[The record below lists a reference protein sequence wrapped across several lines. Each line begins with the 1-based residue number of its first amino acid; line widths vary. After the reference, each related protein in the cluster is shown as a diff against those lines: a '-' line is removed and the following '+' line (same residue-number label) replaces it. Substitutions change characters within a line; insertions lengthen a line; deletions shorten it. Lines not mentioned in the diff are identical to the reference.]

1 MSPPD
6 TRMSACLGDRHMKKE
21 LKKGRN
27 MSTDRY
33 SDSYNVQSK
42 SWMCQRKVHL
52 TSFNYGNMV
61 TFQTVVSGVMV
72 YKVETK

>member
-1 MSPPD
+1 MKPPG
-6 TRMSACLGDRHMKKE
+6 TWISACLRDRHIE
-21 LKKGRN
+21 KGRN

-33 SDSYNVQSK
+33 SDSYNVQFK
-42 SWMCQRKVHL
+42 SWMCRREVHL
-52 TSFNYGNMV
+52 TLFNYGNIV